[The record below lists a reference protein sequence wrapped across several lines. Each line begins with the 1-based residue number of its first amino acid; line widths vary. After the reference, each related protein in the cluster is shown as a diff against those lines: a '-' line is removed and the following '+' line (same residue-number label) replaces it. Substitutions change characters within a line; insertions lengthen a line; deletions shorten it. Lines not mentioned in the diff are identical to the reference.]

1 MQASSYMVLQKVAQ
15 AAEALQ
21 SVHTSQ
27 MLWLTLMLHQQVH
40 LFLLE
45 VAQAREA
52 LQTVR
57 TAL

>member
-1 MQASSYMVLQKVAQ
+1 MVLQKVAQ